1 MAVEVSHI
9 RRLVQGRLT
18 EVKRVA
24 AARRERIALAERDY
38 TVFLPSIAIPVFNAI
53 AQALSAEG
61 HPYRVTTP
69 GDGVRMASERSA
81 RNYVDLRLD
90 TSTAEPAV
98 VVEFSRERGH
108 RVLVDERVLGQGRA
122 ISALTDEDVVELLVG
137 AVGELVER

>member
-1 MAVEVSHI
+1 MAVEVSQI
-9 RRLVQGRLT
+9 RRLVQGRLA

-38 TVFLPSIAIPVFNAI
+38 AEFLPSIAIPVFNAI

-69 GDGVRMASERSA
+69 GGGVRMVSERAA

-108 RVLVDERVLGQGRA
+108 RVLVDERVLGPDRPV
-122 ISALTDEDVVELLVG
+122 SALTDEDVVELLVG